1 MCFFCKLD
9 ALCYIQRK
17 RATPTADMYRRNM
30 VAHIIVSLPKNYLF
44 VAQSKSSNIIAVIAV
59 GVLAQAPLSPQVY
72 MQLDL

>member
-17 RATPTADMYRRNM
+17 RATPTADVYRRNM

-44 VAQSKSSNIIAVIAV
+44 VAQSKSSNIIAV

>member
-1 MCFFCKLD
+1 
-9 ALCYIQRK
+9 
-17 RATPTADMYRRNM
+17 MYRRNM